1 MTHDLTPDI
10 CVIGGGAGGM
20 TVATAAAAFGVP
32 VVLIEKDAIGGLND
46 NDGNIAPAALFAA
59 SERAAVLRGAPRF
72 GFATARCG
80 VDLAAIGA
88 RVREVVDA
96 AAADDR
102 RERFAALGIRI
113 VAGQARFQDADTVTV
128 DDVAIRA
135 RRYVIA
141 TGAAPAVPA
150 LPGLADT
157 PHFTS
162 ASLLDLAVCPRHLIV
177 IGAGSTGL
185 AYAQAFRRF
194 GAAVTVLETAVPL
207 AGDDAECAAI
217 VLDALERDGIVL
229 RAGIDIRA
237 VRRVLARIEIDIVSA
252 AGAETV
258 TGSHLLVAAGHR
270 PKVEDLD
277 LDAAGVRYGPRG
289 IVVDKALRT
298 SNRRVYAVGDV
309 TVGQKAT
316 HLAQYQ
322 AELVVRHAL
331 FRQRV
336 AVDRRVVPAVT
347 YTNPQL
353 AQVGFLEDEARG
365 HAGTIRVLRWPYR
378 ANGRALAERAT
389 NGHIKII
396 TDRHGTILGATIVGP
411 EASESITPFALAV
424 GQRLNIEAFAGLVAP
439 FPTYGDVGKRAAM
452 AYFMRGLTSSR
463 VRRIIGRL
471 RRSG

>member
-46 NDGNIAPAALFAA
+46 NDGNIALAALFAA

-277 LDAAGVRYGPRG
+277 LDAAGIRYGPRG
-289 IVVDKALRT
+289 IVVDKSLT
-298 SNRRVYAVGDV
+298 E
-309 TVGQKAT
+309 K
-316 HLAQYQ
+316 
-322 AELVVRHAL
+322 
-331 FRQRV
+331 
-336 AVDRRVVPAVT
+336 
-347 YTNPQL
+347 
-353 AQVGFLEDEARG
+353 
-365 HAGTIRVLRWPYR
+365 
-378 ANGRALAERAT
+378 
-389 NGHIKII
+389 
-396 TDRHGTILGATIVGP
+396 
-411 EASESITPFALAV
+411 EASDFR
-424 GQRLNIEAFAGLVAP
+424 RL
-439 FPTYGDVGKRAAM
+439 
-452 AYFMRGLTSSR
+452 
-463 VRRIIGRL
+463 
-471 RRSG
+471 